1 MKNVDEKDRF
11 IKPIFLK
18 ITEFVKHEQG
28 MADQTNLLS
37 LNSAIEAGS

>member
-1 MKNVDEKDRF
+1 MLMKKIVLLNQS
-11 IKPIFLK
+11 FLS
-18 ITEFVKHEQG
+18 ITGFDKLEQG